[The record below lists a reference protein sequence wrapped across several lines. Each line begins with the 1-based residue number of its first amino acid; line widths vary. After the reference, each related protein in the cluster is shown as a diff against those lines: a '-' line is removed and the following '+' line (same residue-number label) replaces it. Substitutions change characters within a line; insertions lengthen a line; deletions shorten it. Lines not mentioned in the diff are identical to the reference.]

1 MHKRHSKAKYT
12 AGKVVSW
19 LHLPQFANYTYLCCH
34 SENTFFNNNH
44 YQQRLIHNS
53 KNKKQKISSTVK
65 SFLMIF
71 TKLIVKLNILNEH
84 LIFWKTCHFAVLY
97 WDIALIR
104 RYRSF
109 SVCNFLNCSLIVLRI
124 RTTVSNFQ
132 TSGQIPKFQ
141 YLLIEKTYLI

>member
-1 MHKRHSKAKYT
+1 MPKKLCPGSIFLSLPNIPIYVVIRKILLSTIIIINRGLFIIAKT
-12 AGKVVSW
+12 
-19 LHLPQFANYTYLCCH
+19 
-34 SENTFFNNNH
+34 
-44 YQQRLIHNS
+44 
-53 KNKKQKISSTVK
+53 KKKKIRSTVNA
-65 SFLMIF
+65 FLMIF

-132 TSGQIPKFQ
+132 TSG
-141 YLLIEKTYLI
+141 

>member
-1 MHKRHSKAKYT
+1 MPKKLCPGSIFLPTIPIYVVIRKILLSTIIIINRGLFIIAKT
-12 AGKVVSW
+12 
-19 LHLPQFANYTYLCCH
+19 
-34 SENTFFNNNH
+34 
-44 YQQRLIHNS
+44 
-53 KNKKQKISSTVK
+53 KKKKISSTVNA
-65 SFLMIF
+65 FLMIF

-84 LIFWKTCHFAVLY
+84 LIFWTTCHFAVLY

-132 TSGQIPKFQ
+132 TSG
-141 YLLIEKTYLI
+141 

>member
-1 MHKRHSKAKYT
+1 MMHKRHSKAKYT
-12 AGKVVSW
+12 AGKKLCPGSIFLSLPTIPIYVVIRKILLSTIIIINRG
-19 LHLPQFANYTYLCCH
+19 LFIIAKT
-34 SENTFFNNNH
+34 
-44 YQQRLIHNS
+44 
-53 KNKKQKISSTVK
+53 KKKKISSTVNA
-65 SFLMIF
+65 FLMIF

-84 LIFWKTCHFAVLY
+84 LIFWTTCHFAVLY

-132 TSGQIPKFQ
+132 TSG
-141 YLLIEKTYLI
+141 